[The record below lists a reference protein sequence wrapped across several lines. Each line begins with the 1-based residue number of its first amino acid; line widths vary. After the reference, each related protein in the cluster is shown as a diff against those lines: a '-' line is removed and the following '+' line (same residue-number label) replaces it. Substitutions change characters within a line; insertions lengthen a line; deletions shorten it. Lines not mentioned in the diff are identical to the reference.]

1 MINLSANNRGG
12 SGRGGGG
19 GGQNRS
25 QKSGKWGLGPSGMC
39 VCSKC
44 GKKIPHQRGTPCTK
58 LECPDCGSIM
68 FREKDPSF
76 FKSQ

>member
-1 MINLSANNRGG
+1 MINLSANNKGG
-12 SGRGGGG
+12 SGRGG

-44 GKKIPHQRGTPCTK
+44 GKKSPHQRGRPCIQQK
-58 LECPDCGSIM
+58 CLDCGSVM
-68 FREKDPSF
+68 YREKDSSF
-76 FKSQ
+76 SKES